1 MQSHKLI
8 KYKGNGYNPG
18 QSKAELLTWSSI
30 TIGKILPPPHH
41 IYVPQLFRAIQ
52 YYCQLCCTTTYDVV
66 RRRTNPYDA
75 IRGH

>member
-30 TIGKILPPPHH
+30 TIGKLPPPPRSLN
-41 IYVPQLFRAIQ
+41 YLELFSI
-52 YYCQLCCTTTYDVV
+52 L
-66 RRRTNPYDA
+66 YDA
-75 IRGH
+75 VRGY